1 MNNNN
6 KSVKTPLLR
15 RKGGESMAEK
25 QMAENV
31 VSASQEHEQRE
42 RFGTR
47 QPPLEAPQITPT
59 EVVMPGGMPKTPQT
73 EG

>member
-1 MNNNN
+1 
-6 KSVKTPLLR
+6 
-15 RKGGESMAEK
+15 MAEK

-59 EVVMPGGMPKTPQT
+59 EVVMPGGGAAKTPQA